1 MKPAEAVSSSGL
13 SDYQT
18 RPTNFEPTTTIYR
31 LPKRKKKKNPLRSIA
46 SNCPDTLTVCYG
58 GGWGTADAVAAT
70 CVPTALAVAATC
82 VRRRGARQVET
93 TSAATTSDSTM
104 HPLAQRALPHNS
116 GSHCSEWPSRLSS
129 SFSLLTR

>member
-13 SDYQT
+13 SDHQT
-18 RPTNFEPTTTIYR
+18 TQTNFEPTTTIYQ
-31 LPKRKKKKNPLRSIA
+31 LPKERKKIIPRRSIA

-82 VRRRGARQVET
+82 VRRRGARQ
-93 TSAATTSDSTM
+93 
-104 HPLAQRALPHNS
+104 
-116 GSHCSEWPSRLSS
+116 G
-129 SFSLLTR
+129 